1 MPFRM
6 KKVLAIHIW
15 CFIVTIANAQSVTS
29 DEYWSIANERAG
41 KIAAALNITD
51 STKFYK
57 VKELIAKEYVAI
69 KEIDERKVNALTA
82 IKTNIADK
90 NEAEIEKTH
99 ITTLFEQERALINK
113 QFVAAL
119 STEVSPEQIEQIK
132 NGMTYN
138 VLPITYKGYL
148 EMIPR
153 LTEEEREY
161 IYAALVEAREH
172 AMAAGSSKEKHEWF
186 GKYKGRINNFLSARG
201 YDMNK
206 ESKDWQERIKQQN
219 LN

>member
-1 MPFRM
+1 MPFKM

-69 KEIDERKVNALTA
+69 KEIYERKVNALTA
-82 IKTNIADK
+82 IKTNNTDK
-90 NEAEIEKTH
+90 NETEIEKTR

-119 STEVSPEQIEQIK
+119 STEVSQEKIEQIK
-132 NGMTYN
+132 NGKTYN

-161 IYAALVEAREH
+161 IYA
-172 AMAAGSSKEKHEWF
+172 
-186 GKYKGRINNFLSARG
+186 
-201 YDMNK
+201 
-206 ESKDWQERIKQQN
+206 
-219 LN
+219 